1 MAVSI
6 IPGPKL
12 IAIKKLFNTT
22 EAHIVFIK
30 RRGCDDLFVT
40 APFVLL
46 KMMVLYKDALKKL
59 KGCDGGHSP

>member
-1 MAVSI
+1 MAESI

-22 EAHIVFIK
+22 ETHIVFIK

-40 APFVLL
+40 APFLFL
-46 KMMVLYKDALKKL
+46 
-59 KGCDGGHSP
+59 CE